1 MRIHTKLIIQTFI
14 LILIAFVIF
23 SVYVRVEFQQNAI
36 LFQSQKKDIENTF
49 NKILDLKS
57 KTLETLVLDYT

>member
-14 LILIAFVIF
+14 LILIALVVF
-23 SVYVRVEFQQNAI
+23 SVYLRVEFKQNAI
-36 LFQSQKKDIENTF
+36 LFQSQKKDIENNF

-57 KTLETLVLDYT
+57 